1 MTTTTYSIAE
11 ARDKFAALIHQVE
24 TGTEPV
30 RVTRRGEPVAL
41 ILSLEAYEQL
51 TVPTA
56 RQRDFSE
63 AYQAW
68 RERWAVEEWDDEFD
82 PFADVRDRTYTGP
95 EVELWGE

>member
-24 TGTEPV
+24 TGSEPV
-30 RVTRRGEPVAL
+30 RVTRRGEPVAV
-41 ILSLEAYEQL
+41 ILSLEVYEQL
-51 TVPTA
+51 SKTPPA
-56 RQRDFSE
+56 QRDFWES
-63 AYQAW
+63 YQAW

-95 EVELWGE
+95 EVELWAE